1 MALFRIDRQSSLPA
15 DEVWRRLT
23 AWERHADVVPLTRVT
38 VRTPPPSG
46 EGTVF
51 VARTGIGPVGFD
63 DVMEVV
69 TWRPAAGGGG
79 LCRLEKRGQFVTG
92 WAEIEVS
99 PGATGSGSGSGS
111 GSTVAWREDLRVR
124 WLPRVFDRVLLA
136 AARWMFGRAVDGLL
150 SSPPPRPYA

>member
-1 MALFRIDRQSSLPA
+1 MALFRIDRESSLPT

-23 AWERHADVVPLTRVT
+23 AWERHADVVPLTRIR

-51 VARTGIGPVGFD
+51 VARSGIGRLGFD

-69 TWRPAAGGGG
+69 TWRPVSGDEHGNGGGG
-79 LCRLEKRGQFVTG
+79 LCRLEKRGSFVTG

-99 PGATGSGSGSGS
+99 PRAGA

-124 WLPRVFDRVLLA
+124 WLPRIFDGVLVA
-136 AARWMFGRAVDGLL
+136 AGRWMFGRAVDELL
-150 SSPPPRPYA
+150 SAPLPRTRA